1 MVNPDFA
8 KTNPKAVAGF
18 VRATI
23 KGVIDT
29 VKDPDG
35 AIKSVMRRNE
45 TGDAGIE
52 LERLKMAVR
61 DNFVSPW
68 VRENGFGGIDPQR
81 LEKSIDQIG
90 LAYEFK
96 HRPKAADIFST
107 EYLPPAAERRL

>member
-1 MVNPDFA
+1 M
-8 KTNPKAVAGF
+8 
-18 VRATI
+18 ATI

-29 VKDPDG
+29 VKDPDS
-35 AIKSVMRRNE
+35 AIKSVMQRNE
-45 TGDAGIE
+45 TGDAKIE
-52 LERLKMAVR
+52 LDRLKMAVR

-68 VRENGFGGIDPQR
+68 VKEHGFGDIDLQR

-96 HRPKAADIFST
+96 NRPKASDVFSS